1 MKKHC
6 PWCGKKTIN
15 PFVVL
20 RYTLESRY
28 RRHYVNSFE
37 VYTRCRVCKKAIT
50 YINRKNSDAI
60 KYYSNIFWILLI
72 GVILLLFLSAKYNFL
87 VPYTAVLAVILVVY
101 RLIESVIL
109 FYSGGLARFFPDSI
123 TTEFVDA
130 DATIKLTSLKAYIH
144 NLDVY
149 MLKFKNPI
157 KNVKIKEAFDDSLIP
172 VVFYKNNKKT
182 ANASIGILQN
192 NELVKQ
198 ALKDNLEFYVLSGN
212 REIAQGKV
220 LKWNVNEENE
230 I

>member
-15 PFVVL
+15 PFVML
-20 RYTLESRY
+20 RYTHRRY
-28 RRHYVNSFE
+28 YRNSFE
-37 VYTRCRVCKKAIT
+37 VYTRCRICKKAIT
-50 YINRKNSDAI
+50 YISRKNSDSI
-60 KYYSNIFWILLI
+60 KYYGIILWILLI
-72 GVILLLFLSAKYNFL
+72 GITLLLLLSAKYHSL
-87 VPYTAVLAVILVVY
+87 VAYTAVLAVILVIY
-101 RLIESVIL
+101 RLFESVIL
-109 FYSGGLARFFPDSI
+109 FYSGGLARFFPDSR

-198 ALKDNLEFYVLSGN
+198 ALKDNLEFYVLSGD

-220 LKWNVNEENE
+220 LKWNINEENE